1 MCALESCTR
10 CRVKCWQSR
19 SAGLDTFASP
29 SWSNNRTWIIDV
41 IIGIPGS
48 IITAKEEDEE
58 RRVQEEAQLAKAA
71 MWAGERARP
80 SAPAPAHAPRVYYQ
94 DCHLREAAVRQ

>member
-1 MCALESCTR
+1 M
-10 CRVKCWQSR
+10 
-19 SAGLDTFASP
+19 
-29 SWSNNRTWIIDV
+29 
-41 IIGIPGS
+41 IIGIIPGS

-80 SAPAPAHAPRVYYQ
+80 CAPAPARAPCVYYQ
-94 DCHLREAAVRQ
+94 DYHLREAAVRQ